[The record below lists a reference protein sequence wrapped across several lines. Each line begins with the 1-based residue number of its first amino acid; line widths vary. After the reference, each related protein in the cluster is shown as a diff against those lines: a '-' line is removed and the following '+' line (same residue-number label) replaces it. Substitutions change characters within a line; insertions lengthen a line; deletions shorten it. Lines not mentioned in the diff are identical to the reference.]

1 MANSQLIIDVDI
13 VYFMDSHRNITPTSH
28 HVHCSPTACA
38 KIGSPRNICPTW
50 RNSTAVSR
58 TTSRVAR
65 LSQFFLLIVSLLL
78 PHQTHTR
85 LTLLFRPAKHRTL
98 SHMSVRYQ
106 TWGEGGE
113 SHQCIPRILL
123 SENVS
128 WLFLLTLISAMYSV
142 CVLDHIIIN

>member
-28 HVHCSPTACA
+28 HLHCSPTACA

-85 LTLLFRPAKHRTL
+85 LTLLLPTSETSDTL
-98 SHMSVRYQ
+98 SYVCPLSNLR
-106 TWGEGGE
+106 GRR
-113 SHQCIPRILL
+113 RI
-123 SENVS
+123 SPMH
-128 WLFLLTLISAMYSV
+128 TPYS
-142 CVLDHIIIN
+142 LK